1 MTSRNLKCLETTGR
15 KRVFRALLV
24 AVSVVGLFSS
34 PASGA
39 SGKFLVAPMA
49 VSKKQPLVVS
59 QIYFGD
65 LKLCDPPGTYN
76 YSPYPCQKGFGY
88 DLVQTIWAVSV
99 TNPNKSSEA
108 RNVRARVILL
118 DASGNEV
125 VNKVMQVTARLAPGQ
140 TTWLA
145 PNFGSENDDNRNYST
160 PLEVDSTEGGSGS
173 AISGTV
179 TILPH
184 TWGARSNLRTV
195 RVPMEFSTKST
206 CDGSYDKGCWSLN
219 LDGSFPN
226 PGKAYSGYLTVLFFG
241 DNGAPLAGM
250 RLQSGQLVTIR
261 QGGNSVSLTKFIAE
275 TFASK
280 IADVQLF
287 VSR

>member
-1 MTSRNLKCLETTGR
+1 MTSRNPKCSETTGR
-15 KRVFRALLV
+15 KRVLRVLLV

-34 PASGA
+34 PTSGA
-39 SGKFLVAPMA
+39 SAKFVAAPNKVLQNKPLVA
-49 VSKKQPLVVS
+49 S

-65 LKLCDPPGTYN
+65 QSLCTSNVFSFRSARCPSSEN
-76 YSPYPCQKGFGY
+76 YYQS
-88 DLVQTIWAVSV
+88 IWAVSI
-99 TNPNKSSEA
+99 TNPNKSAEA
-108 RNVRARVILL
+108 RSVRARVILL

-145 PNFGSENDDNRNYST
+145 PELSYGKVN
-160 PLEVDSTEGGSGS
+160 LTEGGSGI

-184 TWGARSNLRTV
+184 KWGARSNLRTV
-195 RVPMEFSTKST
+195 IVPLDFSTQSY
-206 CDGSYDKGCWSLN
+206 CWGSDDVDCWKLAFK
-219 LDGSFPN
+219 GSFPN
-226 PGKAYSGYLTVLFFG
+226 PGKSYSGYRTTIFFG
-241 DNGAPLAGM
+241 DNGAPLAGI
-250 RLQSGQLVTIR
+250 RLGQLKTIA
-261 QGGNSVSLTKFIAE
+261 QGGNSIDDKFYLNSV
-275 TFASK
+275 FASK